1 MSHELRTP
9 LNSIIGF
16 SSVLIDA
23 TRGLL
28 QPRLHRF
35 LENIHTAGNHLL
47 ELINDILDLSKIE
60 AGKMEL
66 RTDHFD
72 LHETIAAVERVM
84 KGFAGEAKVQ
94 IVSRLDPA
102 LPKVRLDEGRL
113 KQILFNLLS
122 NAVKF
127 SPQNAM
133 VTIHC
138 RFVAASDSPIHI
150 DTVRIDVSDEGIGI
164 PHDELQRIFVEFYQT
179 EDGRRARGGGT
190 GLGLSL
196 TRNFVELHHGKIEVK
211 STPGEGST
219 FTLYLPIDYVE
230 AAQAAL
236 LPLRDR
242 DAASQALI

>member
-16 SSVLIDA
+16 SSVLIEA
-23 TRGLL
+23 TRGALS
-28 QPRLHRF
+28 PRLHRF

-66 RTDHFD
+66 RADMFD

-84 KGFAGEAKVQ
+84 RGVAAEARVL
-94 IVSRLDPA
+94 IVSKIDPS
-102 LPKVRLDEGRL
+102 LPAVRLDEGRL

-127 SPQNAM
+127 SPQDST
-133 VTIHC
+133 VTVAC
-138 RFVAASDSPIHI
+138 RRLDGSESPLSLE
-150 DTVRIDVSDEGIGI
+150 TVRIDVTDQGIGI
-164 PHDELQRIFVEFYQT
+164 PPDELQQIFVAFYQT
-179 EDGRRARGGGT
+179 EDGRRARNGGT

-196 TRNFVELHHGKIEVK
+196 TRNFVELHHGRIEVQ
-211 STPGEGST
+211 SIPGAGST
-219 FTLYLPIDYVE
+219 FTLYLPIDLSV
-230 AAQAAL
+230 AA
-236 LPLRDR
+236 
-242 DAASQALI
+242 AASATPVVRAAVQ